1 MADRRFPHLLQA
13 LDDEEHLDR
22 LDRLTRGEA
31 QPEEPGAAL
40 TDASPRIQT
49 LHQLSAA
56 PDPAFQ
62 ARLAD
67 LLLSTPATESL
78 PATTPE
84 SRPAPTTAS
93 LPAPA
98 TAATPGLATVTPLRP
113 RAKPAPKPAGRAA
126 WTLMGS
132 LALAAAVGVVVLPRL
147 FPDESLPTMALDVRV
162 HEAQMM
168 GAPSSPSDPVL
179 RAPRAGCLE
188 LSLRPSHR
196 YHGAISTQ
204 LALFPQGRGDT
215 VLPWPARLLPRDGGT
230 LRSEGT
236 CVPLPPAAGPGRW
249 RIAVAYGSQLP
260 DEATFFQLAQSEN
273 PAPPST
279 SKQTWQIARQP
290 LEITE

>member
-31 QPEEPGAAL
+31 QPEEPDAAL

-67 LLLSTPATESL
+67 LLLSTPAT
-78 PATTPE
+78 TPE

-98 TAATPGLATVTPLRP
+98 TAATPGLATVTPLHP
-113 RAKPAPKPAGRAA
+113 RVKPVPKPSGQAA
-126 WTLMGS
+126 WTLISG
-132 LALAAAVGVVVLPRL
+132 LALAAAVGIVVLPRL
-147 FPDESLPTMALDVRV
+147 FPDETLPTMALDVHVR
-162 HEAQMM
+162 EAQMM
-168 GAPSSPSDPVL
+168 GAPSSPSEPVL

-204 LALFPQGRGDT
+204 LALIPQGRNGT
-215 VLPWPARLLPRDGGT
+215 VLPWPARMLPRDGGT

-249 RIAVAYGSQLP
+249 RIAVAYGTQLP